1 LKLQAPHIVEETAKI
16 QQEAAASALRL
27 SKKHQI
33 SQKKQVQAP
42 EIVEETANIKIR
54 SSFKRPD
61 IVEETAKIKEEAAAS
76 A

>member
-1 LKLQAPHIVEETAKI
+1 
-16 QQEAAASALRL
+16 L

-42 EIVEETANIKIR
+42 EIVEETANIEIR

>member
-1 LKLQAPHIVEETAKI
+1 MKLQAPDIVGETAKI

-54 SSFKRPD
+54 SSFKRPV
-61 IVEETAKIKEEAAAS
+61 IVEETAKIK
-76 A
+76 

>member
-1 LKLQAPHIVEETAKI
+1 VEETP
-16 QQEAAASALRL
+16 S
-27 SKKHQI
+27 
-33 SQKKQVQAP
+33 
-42 EIVEETANIKIR
+42 IKIR